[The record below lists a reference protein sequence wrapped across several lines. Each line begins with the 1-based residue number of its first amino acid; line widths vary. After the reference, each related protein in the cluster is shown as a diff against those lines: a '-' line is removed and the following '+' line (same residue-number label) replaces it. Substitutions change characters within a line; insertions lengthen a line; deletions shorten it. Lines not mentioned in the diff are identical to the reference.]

1 MLDTDCAIYA
11 MLGTHPQLRSRLS
24 QCEPGEVGLS
34 AVSFAEIVLGNV
46 VGHSPDR
53 QVIQDFVTAVPV
65 MPFDEAAA
73 WVYAELPFRRASFDR
88 LIAAHALSLRA
99 TVVSNNVADFA
110 DVPGLLVENW
120 TK

>member
-11 MLGTHPQLRSRLS
+11 MLGTHPKLRSRLS

-46 VGHSPDR
+46 VGHSPDQ
-53 QVIQDFVTAVPV
+53 QVIQAFVMVVPV
-65 MPFDEAAA
+65 MPFEEAAA
-73 WVYAELPFRRASFDR
+73 WAYAELPFRRVSFDR
-88 LIAAHALSLRA
+88 LIAAHALSVGA
-99 TVVSNNVADFA
+99 TIVSNNVADFA
-110 DVPGLLVENW
+110 DLPGLVVENW